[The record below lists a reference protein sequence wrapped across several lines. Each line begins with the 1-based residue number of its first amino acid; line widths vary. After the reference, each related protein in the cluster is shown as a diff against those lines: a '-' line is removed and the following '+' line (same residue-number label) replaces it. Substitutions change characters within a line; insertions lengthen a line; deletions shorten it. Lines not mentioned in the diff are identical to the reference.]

1 MDTLDPEQ
9 RSRNMSL
16 VRGKNT
22 APEMLVRRVAHRMG
36 LRFRLHR
43 KDLPG
48 RPDLVFP
55 RYHLAVFVH
64 GCFWHRH
71 PGCSRASTPSTRTDF
86 WRAKFDA
93 NTLRDQRQIR
103 ALESLGWSVLVLWE
117 CELKNETQVEARLRE
132 RTIATAH
139 TLSS

>member
-1 MDTLDPEQ
+1 M
-9 RSRNMSL
+9 SR

-22 APEMLVRRVAHRMG
+22 APEMRVRKVAHRIG

-55 RYHLAVFVH
+55 RYRLAVFVH

-71 PGCSRASTPSTRTDF
+71 PGCSRASMPSTRPNF
-86 WRAKFDA
+86 WQTKFDA
-93 NTLRDQRQIR
+93 NVARDHRQVE
-103 ALESLGWSVLVLWE
+103 ALEAAGWSVLVLWE
-117 CELKNETQVEARLRE
+117 CELKDEACVEARLRE
-132 RTIATAH
+132 RTIAAAH
-139 TLSS
+139 TVSGRARTSLDAGR

>member
-1 MDTLDPEQ
+1 MDRLDAAE
-9 RSRNMSL
+9 RSANMA
-16 VRGKNT
+16 RIHGKNT
-22 APEMLVRRVAHRMG
+22 GPEMRVRRIAHSMG

-55 RYHLAVFVH
+55 KHRLAVFVH

-71 PGCSRASTPSTRTDF
+71 PGCGRASTPSTRPEF

-93 NTLRDQRQIR
+93 NVERDLRQQA
-103 ALESLGWSVLVLWE
+103 ALTEQGWTVLVLWE
-117 CELKNETQVEARLRE
+117 CGLKDDRPVRAALAEAVRR
-132 RTIATAH
+132 
-139 TLSS
+139 